1 MKHKKKII
9 TYLPAVLAV
18 CALLF
23 AAACGGEKTGG
34 YAAGEPDTVHQTET
48 QEPGLTEAAE
58 IGTEERLPG
67 TGQPEN
73 TQKDEAEAVPDTEE
87 PERAGT
93 EQPAETER
101 IGTEAP
107 VEPER
112 ADTETQTPP
121 DTEQPAA
128 AGSAA
133 GAVQQEGQ
141 PLIVIDAGHQGK
153 GNSEQEPVGP
163 GASETKAKV
172 ASGTAGVASGLA
184 EYELTLQ
191 VSLKLEAELNA
202 RGYQVLMIRT
212 TNDVNISNAERAV
225 TANNAGADA
234 FLRIHANGSS
244 DASVNGA
251 MTLCQTASNP
261 YNSALYEQSKALA
274 TNVLDGLVAATG
286 CNRQYVWETDTMSGI
301 NWCQVPVTIVEMG
314 YMSNADEDM
323 KMATEE
329 YQQKIVTGIADGVDA
344 YFGR

>member
-1 MKHKKKII
+1 MDDRKKMKK
-9 TYLPAVLAV
+9 YLPVFLTV

-23 AAACGGEKTGG
+23 VTACGGEQADG
-34 YAAGEPDTVHQTET
+34 YAPGEPDAVRQTE
-48 QEPGLTEAAE
+48 QAEPDETEAADSE
-58 IGTEERLPG
+58 TEELLSVTEPTETMSQSGTEDA
-67 TGQPEN
+67 PE
-73 TQKDEAEAVPDTEE
+73 TKQQ
-87 PERAGT
+87 T
-93 EQPAETER
+93 EQ
-101 IGTEAP
+101 
-107 VEPER
+107 
-112 ADTETQTPP
+112 ADTETSTETGQA
-121 DTEQPAA
+121 DTETPTAA
-128 AGSAA
+128 EQTTAADSAA
-133 GAVQQEGQ
+133 GAAQQEGQ

-274 TNVLDGLVAATG
+274 THVLDGLVAATG

-314 YMSNADEDM
+314 YMSNADEDL

-329 YQQKIVTGIADGVDA
+329 YQQKIVSGIADGVDA

>member
-1 MKHKKKII
+1 MGYIHQGRILRKIRK
-9 TYLPAVLAV
+9 YLPAVLAV
-18 CALLF
+18 SVFLT
-23 AAACGGEKTGG
+23 AAGCGKKATGG
-34 YAAGEPDTVHQTET
+34 
-48 QEPGLTEAAE
+48 
-58 IGTEERLPG
+58 
-67 TGQPEN
+67 
-73 TQKDEAEAVPDTEE
+73 
-87 PERAGT
+87 
-93 EQPAETER
+93 
-101 IGTEAP
+101 
-107 VEPER
+107 
-112 ADTETQTPP
+112 ADTEQKMSAEQEAA
-121 DTEQPAA
+121 TEQEMSAEQEMSTEQETATEQEAA
-128 AGSAA
+128 MTWQAQIPETDATETSDIETEETES
-133 GAVQQEGQ
+133 QTQEMESMRQDGTETVSETE

-153 GNSEQEPVGP
+153 GNSEQEPIGP

-274 TNVLDGLVAATG
+274 TDVLDGLVAATG

-301 NWCQVPVTIVEMG
+301 NWCEVPVTIVEMG
-314 YMSNADEDM
+314 YMSNADEDL

>member
-34 YAAGEPDTVHQTET
+34 YAAGEPDTVRQTET

-93 EQPAETER
+93 EQPA
-101 IGTEAP
+101 A
-107 VEPER
+107 
-112 ADTETQTPP
+112 AD
-121 DTEQPAA
+121 
-128 AGSAA
+128 SAA

>member
-1 MKHKKKII
+1 MDDRKKMKK
-9 TYLPAVLAV
+9 YLPVFLTV

-23 AAACGGEKTGG
+23 VTACGGEQADG
-34 YAAGEPDTVHQTET
+34 YAPGEPDAVRQTE
-48 QEPGLTEAAE
+48 QAEPDETEAADSE
-58 IGTEERLPG
+58 TEELLSVTEPTETMSQSGTEDA
-67 TGQPEN
+67 PE
-73 TQKDEAEAVPDTEE
+73 TKQQ
-87 PERAGT
+87 T
-93 EQPAETER
+93 EQ
-101 IGTEAP
+101 
-107 VEPER
+107 
-112 ADTETQTPP
+112 ADTETSTETGQA
-121 DTEQPAA
+121 DTETPTAA
-128 AGSAA
+128 EQTTAADSAA
-133 GAVQQEGQ
+133 GAAQQEGQ

-225 TANNAGADA
+225 TANNARADA

-274 TNVLDGLVAATG
+274 THVLDGLVAATG

-314 YMSNADEDM
+314 YMSNADEDL

-329 YQQKIVTGIADGVDA
+329 YQQKIVSGIADGVDA

>member
-1 MKHKKKII
+1 MKHKKKSGK
-9 TYLPAVLAV
+9 YLPVVLAV
-18 CALLF
+18 LILLLG
-23 AAACGGEKTGG
+23 AACGGKQAGG
-34 YAAGEPDTVHQTET
+34 FDAAPETDAARQTEAPET
-48 QEPGLTEAAE
+48 DATEMAAPGVADLQP
-58 IGTEERLPG
+58 GTE
-67 TGQPEN
+67 TAEN
-73 TQKDEAEAVPDTEE
+73 TQQSETNTAPETETAEEELAAVLDTEKE
-87 PERAGT
+87 T
-93 EQPAETER
+93 AETE
-101 IGTEAP
+101 
-107 VEPER
+107 
-112 ADTETQTPP
+112 QT
-121 DTEQPAA
+121 
-128 AGSAA
+128 A
-133 GAVQQEGQ
+133 GAAQQEGQ

-153 GNSEQEPVGP
+153 GNSEQEPIGP

-202 RGYQVLMIRT
+202 RGYQVQMIRT

-225 TANNAGADA
+225 AANNAGADA

-261 YNSALYEQSKALA
+261 YNGALYEQSRALA
-274 TNVLDGLVAATG
+274 GDVLDGLVAATG

-329 YQQKIVTGIADGVDA
+329 YQQKIVSGIADGVDA

>member
-1 MKHKKKII
+1 MDDRKKMKK
-9 TYLPAVLAV
+9 YLPVFLTV

-23 AAACGGEKTGG
+23 VTACGGEQADG
-34 YAAGEPDTVHQTET
+34 YAQGEPDAVRQTEQAEPDKTEAADSET
-48 QEPGLTEAAE
+48 QEQQSATEPTETMSQNGTEDAAEAA
-58 IGTEERLPG
+58 
-67 TGQPEN
+67 
-73 TQKDEAEAVPDTEE
+73 
-87 PERAGT
+87 
-93 EQPAETER
+93 QPAEH
-101 IGTEAP
+101 
-107 VEPER
+107 
-112 ADTETQTPP
+112 ADTETPTETEQT
-121 DTEQPAA
+121 DTETPTETGQ
-128 AGSAA
+128 AGTETPTTEQTASADSAA
-133 GAVQQEGQ
+133 GAAQQEGQ

-172 ASGTAGVASGLA
+172 ASGTAGAASGLA

-274 TNVLDGLVAATG
+274 THVLDGLVAATG

-314 YMSNADEDM
+314 YMSNADEDL

-329 YQQKIVTGIADGVDA
+329 YQQKIVSGIADGVDA